1 MDSLKLMTSVHT
13 LPLSKPSLESNR
25 RSEVHNCSNIPS
37 QRWSNNSSILRL
49 NASQY
54 YVRETCSMLQLK
66 AQLISV
72 NAVIKRI
79 KRATFRSY
87 ALELYPRFVIIKILL
102 LPPLDLF
109 QLICYNL
116 KIFLW
121 GCIRIKGYEE
131 ENATLCKQI
140 ETVQLQSQVLGDKQ
154 KRAGVLKQ
162 VLESN
167 LFEENRM

>member
-1 MDSLKLMTSVHT
+1 M
-13 LPLSKPSLESNR
+13 
-25 RSEVHNCSNIPS
+25 
-37 QRWSNNSSILRL
+37 
-49 NASQY
+49 
-54 YVRETCSMLQLK
+54 
-66 AQLISV
+66 
-72 NAVIKRI
+72 
-79 KRATFRSY
+79 
-87 ALELYPRFVIIKILL
+87 
-102 LPPLDLF
+102 
-109 QLICYNL
+109 
-116 KIFLW
+116 FLW